1 MFIPLSAILVIG
13 ILFIVIA
20 NNSKS
25 KIDYYR
31 VQCDLWRQSAM
42 DLQKEINER
51 NHKKLTQ
58 FR

>member
-1 MFIPLSAILVIG
+1 MFIPISAILLIA

-25 KIDYYR
+25 KINYYR
-31 VQCDLWRQSAM
+31 VQCDQWRKSAM
-42 DLQKEINER
+42 DLQKEINDR
-51 NHKKLTQ
+51 NQRKLTQ

>member
-1 MFIPLSAILVIG
+1 MFIPISAILVIG

-20 NNSKS
+20 NYSKS

-31 VQCDLWRQSAM
+31 VECDVWRKSAM
-42 DLQKEINER
+42 NLQEEINER